1 MPVGQGC
8 ARTLAIQA
16 AQKGVSVMRNLRAN
30 LLELVRRTSAEL
42 PDDVV
47 QTIARYA
54 KQEQEGS
61 NAQYAMNIIVKNIDM
76 AKLKSAPL
84 CQDTGSILFF
94 VRSPKGFDQLAFEKA
109 AAEAVAEATAK
120 GYLRQNSVDSVTGKN
135 TGNNLGPGSPSIHFH
150 QQRGTRADVR
160 LILKGGGCENVGA
173 QYSLPDTRINA
184 NRELEG
190 VRKAILDAVLQAQ
203 GKGCGPGILGVCI
216 GGDRATGYLH
226 SKEQL
231 LRTMDDVNPNP
242 TLAALEKDIVV
253 SANKLG
259 IGPMGFGG
267 AATLLGC
274 KIGALNRLPASYFV
288 SISYMCWAYRRQG
301 FVLNDSG
308 KIVEW
313 LY

>member
-1 MPVGQGC
+1 
-8 ARTLAIQA
+8 
-16 AQKGVSVMRNLRAN
+16 MRNLKAN
-30 LLELVRRTSAEL
+30 VLELIRRTSAEL

-47 QTIARYA
+47 HTIARSA
-54 KQEQEGS
+54 KQEQQGS
-61 NAQYAMNIIVKNIDM
+61 NAQYAMNIIVNNIDM

-94 VRSPKGFDQLAFEKA
+94 VKAPKGFDQLAFEKA
-109 AAEAVAEATAK
+109 ARDAVAEATAK
-120 GYLRQNSVDSVTGKN
+120 GYLRQNSVDSLTGKN
-135 TGNNLGPGSPSIHFH
+135 TGNNLGPGSPSLHFH
-150 QQRGTRADVR
+150 QHRGSRVDVR

-184 NRELEG
+184 NRDLDG
-190 VRKAILDAVLQAQ
+190 VRKAILDAVIQAQ

-216 GGDRATGYLH
+216 GGDRATSYVH

-231 LRTMDDVNPNP
+231 LRTMEDANPDR

-267 AATLLGC
+267 ATTLLGC
-274 KIGALNRLPASYFV
+274 KVGALNRLPASYFV
-288 SISYMCWAYRRQG
+288 SVSYMCWAYRRQG
-301 FVLNDSG
+301 FVLDRSG